1 MRMEIA
7 HNRRIPT
14 LDTAFGESACDK
26 YRTSASSTRL
36 PAAALLLFAGLA
48 IAQTWPLAS
57 APGRLSRNDNAD
69 TLLNE
74 WIVAW
79 VAHQAVHDPI
89 HLVDANIFHPERGT
103 LAYSEYLIAPAAIG
117 APLLWLGASPVLVYN
132 LLVLAGLTLT
142 GWSAYLLIARWTGD
156 AAAGAIAGVIAAFN
170 AHTLTRL
177 PQLQALHVE
186 LLIFALLAL
195 DELLT
200 ASQQRARVRAA
211 IALALLVVLQGLT
224 SYYLLVFTTIAIAVG
239 TAVRIEDWRAV
250 GGRRL
255 ASLFLLTAVI
265 VAVLLIPALWPY
277 VRLGHVR
284 ELDEVAAYSAAWR
297 DYLASPARVH
307 FGTWSARF
315 FGDPTALFPG
325 AIALALTLF
334 AIAAGIAVRDRRA
347 RMALAFGVTGL
358 ALSFG
363 PALPGYALLYRLFL
377 PLQGIRNAARFGYL
391 AIVACAILSGYAVA
405 HVRRRWP
412 CARWTAA
419 VVTLL
424 FVGANLDAWSAPI
437 ELVEAE
443 HVSPLYASLAG
454 TDAVV
459 AEFPFYSADRLFRH
473 APYLLHATKHWRPM
487 VNGYSGF
494 VPSSFLDHARDLAH
508 FPDARAMTTLRA
520 LGVTHVFV
528 HDHALRD
535 WTDNETADA
544 VPRTPGLERVAADG
558 DLTLY
563 SVVARPF

>member
-1 MRMEIA
+1 M
-7 HNRRIPT
+7 
-14 LDTAFGESACDK
+14 
-26 YRTSASSTRL
+26 
-36 PAAALLLFAGLA
+36 
-48 IAQTWPLAS
+48 AS

-69 TLLNE
+69 TVLNE
-74 WIVAW
+74 WIVAS
-79 VAHQAVHDPI
+79 VAHQAVRDPA

-103 LAYSEYLIAPAAIG
+103 LAYSEYLIVPAAMG
-117 APLLWLGASPVLVYN
+117 APLLWLGCSPVLVYN
-132 LLVLAGLTLT
+132 VLVLAGLTLT
-142 GWSAYLLIARWTGD
+142 GWSAYLVIARWTGD
-156 AAAGAIAGVIAAFN
+156 AAAAAIAGVIVAFN

-186 LLIFALLAL
+186 LLLFALLAL
-195 DELLT
+195 DEILT
-200 ASQQRARVRAA
+200 ASARRARVRAA
-211 IALALLVVLQGLT
+211 VALALIIVVQGLT
-224 SYYLLVFTTIAIAVG
+224 SYYLLVFVTIAIAVG
-239 TAVRIEDWRAV
+239 AAVRIEDWRSA

-255 ASLFLLTAVI
+255 ASLFLLTAAI

-297 DYLASPARVH
+297 DYLASLARLH

-325 AIALALTLF
+325 VIALALTIV
-334 AIAAGIAVRDRRA
+334 AVATGIAVRDRRA
-347 RMALAFGVTGL
+347 RMALAFGVAGL

-391 AIVACAILSGYAVA
+391 AIVATAILSGFAVA
-405 HVRRRWP
+405 HIRRRWP
-412 CARWTAA
+412 RARWTSA
-419 VVTLL
+419 VVALL
-424 FVGANLDAWSAPI
+424 FIGANLDAWAAPI
-437 ELVEAE
+437 ELVDAE
-443 HVSPLYASLAG
+443 RVSPLYASLAN
-454 TDAVV
+454 TDAIV
-459 AEFPFYSADRLFRH
+459 AEFPFYTADRLFRH
-473 APYLLHATKHWRPM
+473 APYLLHATQHWRPM

-494 VPSSFLDHARDLAH
+494 VPASFLDHARELAH
-508 FPDARAMTTLRA
+508 FPDARAMAALRA

-528 HDHALRD
+528 HDRALRD

-563 SVVARPF
+563 SLR